1 MNQVKLSLVTAAGLA
16 AGFVVLNA
24 DILSGKGELAL
35 PAISDDS
42 PRGIRNQN
50 PGNIEFNAA
59 NKWRGQV
66 GSDGR
71 FSIFD
76 SPVNGIRAMA
86 KLLNNYRENYG
97 INTIYGVV
105 SRWAPDNE
113 NNTAAYISSVS
124 RRMGIDPLADIGEDI
139 EPLIAA
145 IIHHENGRQPYT
157 SSVIRAGIE
166 AA

>member
-1 MNQVKLSLVTAAGLA
+1 MSRAKLSLVTAAGVV
-16 AGFVVLNA
+16 AGFVVLNT
-24 DILSGKGELAL
+24 DMLSGKGEIEL
-35 PAISDDS
+35 PVISDDS

-50 PGNIEFNAA
+50 PGNIEFQSA

-105 SRWAPDNE
+105 SRWAPDHE
-113 NNTAAYISSVS
+113 NNTASYISSVS
-124 RRMGIDPLADIGEDI
+124 RYMGIDPLADIGDKLDL
-139 EPLIAA
+139 LIAA
-145 IIHHENGRQPYT
+145 IIHHENGMQPYDM
-157 SSVIRAGIE
+157 SVINQAIQ